1 MSQEEEGI
9 RVVLSAPQLAA
20 VLAQE
25 SISESAT
32 LSNRLWGGLRVAGGV
47 VELVG
52 AGVLCAAPE
61 PTMASKV
68 GCVVFGVHGSDT
80 TATGL
85 RQVWSGRDAQSLTH
99 MSTAALARAL
109 GADENSANNIGLAV
123 DIAVP
128 FAMSGMVAAARVA
141 SIRAGRINLL
151 LHEAQQGSRVGG
163 HTILKHVGKTEAE
176 LRARLAA
183 QRGITGASSFST
195 LDVAERVISS
205 GLRANAVRIQA
216 WATQASAAG
225 GAANLKLV
233 HSASSVIGH
242 GVMRATNVLQPMTR
256 LQIILKFEVYNGNPY
271 YILTAF
277 PIP

>member
-1 MSQEEEGI
+1 
-9 RVVLSAPQLAA
+9 
-20 VLAQE
+20 
-25 SISESAT
+25 
-32 LSNRLWGGLRVAGGV
+32 
-47 VELVG
+47 
-52 AGVLCAAPE
+52 
-61 PTMASKV
+61 MASKV

-85 RQVWSGRDAQSLTH
+85 RQVWTGRDAQSLTH
-99 MSTAALARAL
+99 MSTAALARSL
-109 GADENSANNIGLAV
+109 GASENAANNIGLAV

-205 GLRANAVRIQA
+205 GLRANAARIQA
-216 WATQASAAG
+216 WASQASAAG

>member
-20 VLAQE
+20 VLTQE

-52 AGVLCAAPE
+52 AGVLCVAPE

-85 RQVWSGRDAQSLTH
+85 RQVWTGRDAQSLTH
-99 MSTAALARAL
+99 MSTAALARSL
-109 GADENSANNIGLAV
+109 GASENAANNIGLAV

-205 GLRANAVRIQA
+205 GLRANAARIQA
-216 WATQASAAG
+216 WASQASAAG

>member
-20 VLAQE
+20 VLTQE
-25 SISESAT
+25 SISEAAT

-52 AGVLCAAPE
+52 AGVLCVAPE

-85 RQVWSGRDAQSLTH
+85 RQVWTGRDAQSLTH
-99 MSTAALARAL
+99 MSTAALARSL
-109 GADENSANNIGLAV
+109 GASENAANNIGLAV

-183 QRGITGASSFST
+183 QPWIRGAGSFST
-195 LDVAERVISS
+195 LDVAERAISS
-205 GLRANAVRIQA
+205 GLRANAARIQA
-216 WATQASAAG
+216 WASQASAAG
-225 GAANLKLV
+225 GAPTLTLV
-233 HSASSVIGH
+233 HNASSVIGY
-242 GVMRATNVLQPMTR
+242 GVMRASNTLQNMTR
-256 LQIILKFEVYNGNPY
+256 VQIILKFEMYNGNPY
-271 YILTAF
+271 YILTAY
-277 PIP
+277 PLP